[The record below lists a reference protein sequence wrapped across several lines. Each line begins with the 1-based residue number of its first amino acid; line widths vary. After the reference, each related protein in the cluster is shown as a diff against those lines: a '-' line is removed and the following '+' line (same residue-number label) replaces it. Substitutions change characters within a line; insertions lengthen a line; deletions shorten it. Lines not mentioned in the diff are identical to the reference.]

1 MKNKKEIKTKI
12 ESAVAKWDEEK
23 TVAQYFRN
31 KLAEEGRF
39 NKVADNIITKA
50 TGGASTEENEIKY
63 NELLIKIATLDQKPV
78 SSTNIQNNTQFN
90 LGAWAENLKE

>member
-1 MKNKKEIKTKI
+1 MKNKTEIKARIQT
-12 ESAVAKWDEEK
+12 AVDKWDEEK

-31 KLAEEGRF
+31 KLAE
-39 NKVADNIITKA
+39 NNNAKKVADNIILKA
-50 TGGASTEENEIKY
+50 TGGASSEENEIKY

-78 SSTNIQNNTQFN
+78 ASTNIQNNTQFN